1 MTKLGTLRI
10 GVSNNWRRMH
20 GYPMRHTKRYPHER
34 RDMPKKVRIH
44 YHAMKKAQC
53 DTELIARFLL
63 HFDNFDLEKSKRSK
77 RK

>member
-1 MTKLGTLRI
+1 MRKLGNCRI

-20 GYPMRHTKRYPHER
+20 GYPMLQTKRHPHER

-53 DTELIARFLL
+53 NNELIVRFLL
-63 HFDNFDLEKSKRSK
+63 HFDNFDLEKSKR
-77 RK
+77 RKK